1 VLLDTSDLQ
10 FHRNIKPG

>member
-10 FHRNIKPG
+10 FHRNTKPG